1 MIQTQ
6 TYTLRRIF
14 KSALTSQNVIRELL
28 QLMFVAELVDPGV
41 DVWIVSPW
49 ISNVALVDNR
59 AGAFD
64 VINPDWGRREVR
76 LVDLSLQLLMSGC
89 NLIIATRP
97 DEHNQVFLDRLRDAA
112 REATVEQ
119 LLTIVE
125 RDHLH
130 TKGILTTRGLMLGS
144 MNLTY
149 NGIELNDEVVEY
161 DTDEVSRANARLA
174 FTEYQSTKGM

>member
-1 MIQTQ
+1 MTK

-14 KSALTSQNVIRELL
+14 KSSVTSQNVIRELL
-28 QLMFVAELVDPGV
+28 QLMFLAELVDPGS
-41 DVWIVSPW
+41 DIWIVSPW
-49 ISNVALVDNR
+49 ISNVALLDNR

-64 VINPDWGRREVR
+64 VVNPDWGRREIR
-76 LVDLSLQLLMSGC
+76 LVDLSLQLLISGC

-97 DEHNQVFLDRLRDAA
+97 DEHNLAFLQRLQDAA
-112 REATVEQ
+112 REAAVEQ
-119 LLTIVE
+119 LLTIVK

-149 NGIELNDEVVEY
+149 NGVELNDEVVEY

-174 FTEYQSTKGM
+174 FTDYQTTKGL